1 MTSEIADGM
10 VTLWTVECPAIVDG
24 IEGVH
29 IDDLKD
35 TQEEAAAEVERRGAP
50 WTSVKVHVP
59 YSDPK

>member
-1 MTSEIADGM
+1 MASEIADGM

-24 IEGVH
+24 VEGVH

-50 WTSVKVHVP
+50 WISVKVQVP
-59 YSDPK
+59 YSNPK